1 VYFHGHLYFSEKKKD
16 FSFIFHH
23 TSKLPKQ
30 TTTQHTN
37 TYVEIKKIDNV
48 SVEIDLSIVFRI
60 MGDEDEAEDPEL
72 VKKFVYE
79 VFELRNEKI
88 DHF

>member
-1 VYFHGHLYFSEKKKD
+1 
-16 FSFIFHH
+16 
-23 TSKLPKQ
+23 
-30 TTTQHTN
+30 
-37 TYVEIKKIDNV
+37 
-48 SVEIDLSIVFRI
+48 